1 MIVNFF
7 LKYALLFI
15 LFFSIS
21 LFAQFKNVQVSS
33 DDAYYPEEVT
43 IAINPNNPNQIVAGS
58 NLNYFYSYDS
68 ITSGW
73 NQKQLTSGLGV
84 HGDPC
89 IIYDTK
95 NNLYYSH
102 LSNPTSGGYWI
113 DRIVVQKSL
122 DNGLTWSDGTGVG
135 YSYPKHQ
142 DKEWLSVDHTNSK
155 FKNYIYM
162 TWTEF
167 DDYGSSDG
175 KDSSRILF
183 SYSADAGSKW
193 SEPIKISDT
202 EGNCI
207 DDDETVEGAVPAVG
221 PNGEIY
227 VSWAGPKGLMF
238 DKSLDGGKTWGKD
251 IFIST
256 IPGGWA
262 FDVPGIN
269 RCNGLPITAC
279 DISKSGFSGNIY
291 VGWSD
296 QRNGTDNTD
305 IFFTKSTDKGETWG
319 ETIKVNND
327 VTSRH
332 QFFTWMTV
340 DSTSGNIYFVFYDRR
355 NTTNN
360 NTEVYLAR
368 SIDGGNSFQN
378 YKISESAFTPN
389 PNVFF
394 GDYTNIVAYKGVIR
408 PIWMRLDNNS
418 LSIWSAKITDSE
430 LDETNVDNNDIEV
443 LDFKLY
449 QNYPN
454 PFNPST
460 IISYSIP
467 ERIYLSINV
476 FDILGNKIETLFEG
490 MQKSGTY
497 EVDFSPQNNLS
508 SGIYFYQMITPSFSK
523 TNKMMFLR

>member
-1 MIVNFF
+1 M
-7 LKYALLFI
+7 
-15 LFFSIS
+15 FFSYT
-21 LFAQFKNVQVSS
+21 LFAQFQNIRIST
-33 DDAYYPEEVT
+33 DDAYFPEEVT
-43 IAINPNNPNQIVAGS
+43 IAINPNNHEQIAAGS
-58 NLNYFYSYDS
+58 NLNYFYSQNS
-68 ITSGW
+68 SLSGW
-73 NQKQLTSGLGV
+73 IEKQLTSGLGV

-89 IIYDTK
+89 VIYDTK
-95 NNLYYSH
+95 NNLFYAH

-113 DRIVVQKSL
+113 DRIVVQKST
-122 DNGLTWSDGTGVG
+122 DNGLKWTNGTGVG

-142 DKEWLSVDHTNSK
+142 DKEWMAVDHSNSEYR
-155 FKNYIYM
+155 NNLYM

-167 DDYGSSDG
+167 DDYGSSNG

-183 SYSADAGSKW
+183 SYSNDEGNNW
-193 SEPIKISDT
+193 SVPIKISDT

-207 DDDETVEGAVPAVG
+207 DDDETVEGAVPTVG

-238 DKSLDGGKTWGKD
+238 DKSLDGGKTFGKD

-269 RCNGLPITAC
+269 RCNGMPITAC
-279 DISKSGFSGNIY
+279 DISNSDYRGNVY

-305 IFFTKSTDKGETWG
+305 IFFTKSVDEGKTWS
-319 ETIKVNND
+319 ETIKVNTD
-327 VTSRH
+327 STSRH

-340 DSTSGNIYFVFYDRR
+340 DSTNGNIYFLFYDRR

-360 NTEVYLAR
+360 KTDVYIAR

-378 YKISESAFTPN
+378 YKISESSFVPN
-389 PNVFF
+389 SNVFF
-394 GDYTNIVAYKGVIR
+394 GDYTNIAAYNGVIR
-408 PIWMRLDNNS
+408 PIWMRMDNNS
-418 LSIWSAKITDSE
+418 LSIWTVAINDSDLDATNIKTEKIE
-430 LDETNVDNNDIEV
+430 I
-443 LDFKLY
+443 LDFKLF

-460 IISYSIP
+460 TISYSIP
-467 ERIYLSINV
+467 EKAYISIIV
-476 FDILGNKIETLFEG
+476 FDILGNKVKTLFEG
-490 MQKSGTY
+490 NRKAGIY
-497 EVDFSPQNNLS
+497 EVNFTIENSLS
-508 SGIYFYQMITPSFSK
+508 SGIYFYQIITPHFSK
-523 TNKMMFLR
+523 TRKMMFLK